1 MDEKD
6 RIHLDELQ
14 RTYERAYRRGF
25 YDGIQFLLDIAKDG
39 KILKVFKD
47 GNIFR

>member
-1 MDEKD
+1 MNEND
-6 RIHLDELQ
+6 RIHMDELQ

-25 YDGIQFLLDIAKDG
+25 YDGIQFLLDLAKDN

-47 GNIFR
+47 GDIFR